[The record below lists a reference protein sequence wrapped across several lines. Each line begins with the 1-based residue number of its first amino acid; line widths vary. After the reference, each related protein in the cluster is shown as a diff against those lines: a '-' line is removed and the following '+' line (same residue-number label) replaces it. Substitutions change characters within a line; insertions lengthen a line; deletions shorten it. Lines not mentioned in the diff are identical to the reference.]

1 MLMKRILTCL
11 FLGGLLLAGCVST
24 SLDNY
29 QPATFADIQAKR
41 RANGTN
47 QADIYNRWY
56 YAGSDDKYDY
66 IYEYKK
72 GISVTPPTNF
82 HYYKLVRGQLEELP
96 ARFPFKPDLGANPE
110 IFTW

>member
-1 MLMKRILTCL
+1 MKRLSSVLCL
-11 FLGGLLLAGCVST
+11 AALLCAACVST

-29 QPATFADIQAKR
+29 HPATFADIQAKR
-41 RANGTN
+41 RANATN

-82 HYYKLVRGQLEELP
+82 HYYRVEKGQLDNLP
-96 ARFPFKPDLGANPE
+96 ASFPFHPDLGSNPE

>member
-1 MLMKRILTCL
+1 MKRTLSA
-11 FLGGLLLAGCVST
+11 FLLLSLLLAGCVSA
-24 SLDNY
+24 SLDKY
-29 QPATFADIQAKR
+29 QHATLDQINAKR
-41 RANGTN
+41 RANASE

-72 GISVTPPTNF
+72 GILLAPPSNF
-82 HYYKLVRGQLEELP
+82 HYYKLDKGQLDNLP
-96 ARFPFKPDLGANPE
+96 ERFPFHPDLQANPE

>member
-1 MLMKRILTCL
+1 MSFPRWFSL
-11 FLGGLLLAGCVST
+11 FSVTALLLAGCVST
-24 SLDNY
+24 SLDTY
-29 QPATFADIQAKR
+29 HYATLADINAKR

-72 GISVTPPTNF
+72 GVSVSPPSNF
-82 HYYKLVRGQLEELP
+82 HYYKVDKGQIENLP
-96 ARFPFKPDLGANPE
+96 ASFPFHPELGSNPE